1 MYRLSAAIPSRTI
14 TAPMRTISF
23 LIL

>member
-1 MYRLSAAIPSRTI
+1 MYRLSAAIPSRTN